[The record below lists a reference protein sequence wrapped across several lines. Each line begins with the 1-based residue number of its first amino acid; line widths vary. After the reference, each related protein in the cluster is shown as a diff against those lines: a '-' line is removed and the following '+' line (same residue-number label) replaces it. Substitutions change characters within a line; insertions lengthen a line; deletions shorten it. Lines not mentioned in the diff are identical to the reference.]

1 MESSLFY
8 ILAAVMVV
16 ATVLAISSRHPVH
29 AIVYLVTSFFA
40 LAGIFYLL
48 LAPLVAMFE
57 VIIYAGAVMVLFMF
71 VIMMLDLGHPE
82 KAVKPGWRQ
91 WLPAS
96 VLSGIVLV
104 SMILAAGR
112 SVATAGVGV
121 GGMGVKDFAT
131 LLFSRY
137 GVAIEVI
144 SLQLLFAVVG
154 ALYLGRRREPS
165 PPTPLPEGEGGQ
177 TLTQSLSQRER
188 ARHALPLWGRDRE
201 RDWPG
206 EGEPS

>member
-1 MESSLFY
+1 MEQPLFY
-8 ILAAVMVV
+8 ILAAVMIV

-40 LAGIFYLL
+40 LAGIFFLL

-82 KAVKPGWRQ
+82 RGAKPGWGE
-91 WLPAS
+91 WLPALG
-96 VLSGIVLV
+96 LSGVVLV
-104 SMILAAGR
+104 SLLLAAGR
-112 SVATAGVGV
+112 SATVAGAGVP
-121 GGMGVKDFAT
+121 GMGVKDFAT
-131 LLFSRY
+131 LLFGRY
-137 GVAIEVI
+137 GVAIEII

-154 ALYLGRRREPS
+154 ALYLGRRRLPS
-165 PPTPLPEGEGGQ
+165 PPAPLPEGEGG
-177 TLTQSLSQRER
+177 
-188 ARHALPLWGRDRE
+188 
-201 RDWPG
+201 